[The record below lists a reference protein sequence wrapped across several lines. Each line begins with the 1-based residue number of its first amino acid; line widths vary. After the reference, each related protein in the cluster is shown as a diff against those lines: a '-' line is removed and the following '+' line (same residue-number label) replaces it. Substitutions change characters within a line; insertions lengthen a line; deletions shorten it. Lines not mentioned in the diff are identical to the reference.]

1 MGLIRLI
8 FFGAIG
14 LTIVYFLIAIYS
26 RSVRREK
33 LEDRWAAEHGD
44 EGSTAAR
51 AAFIEDGMQKYDRSI
66 RPKLLLLVYVVPT
79 VLVAVIHVV
88 TTYY

>member
-1 MGLIRLI
+1 MGLIRLV

-44 EGSTAAR
+44 KGDTAER
-51 AAFIEDGMQKYDRSI
+51 AAFIEKGMAEYDSSI

-79 VLVAVIHVV
+79 VLVIAIHYL